1 MTDCGHQTL
10 GRLLLVEDDPSIR
23 ILTQALLSDYGF
35 EVIHAPDGLVALD
48 LAKQNVDLVLL
59 DLGLPKLDGLEVIR
73 RLRSFTQI
81 PILILSAR
89 EEESDRVLGLELGAD
104 DYLVKPYPPRELIAR
119 VKALLR
125 RSRLP
130 SHSATVAGGLTVDE
144 ASKRAS
150 LDGEAIDLTPTEYGL
165 LRLMMANPGK
175 NFTRDEL
182 LDRVW
187 GPEYTGESRRVD
199 LQISRLRQKI
209 DQPGRPSVLHSV
221 WGVGYRFEP

>member
-1 MTDCGHQTL
+1 MTSSGHQTL
-10 GRLLLVEDDPSIR
+10 GRLLLVEDDPSIQ
-23 ILTQALLSDYGF
+23 ILTQALLTDYGF
-35 EVIHAPDGLVALD
+35 EVVHAPDGLVALD
-48 LAKQNVDLVLL
+48 LAKQNIDLVLL

-73 RLRSFTQI
+73 RLRAFTQI

-104 DYLVKPYPPRELIAR
+104 DYLTKPYPPRELIAR

-130 SHSATVAGGLTVDE
+130 SQSATVAGGLTVDE
-144 ASKRAS
+144 ASKRAY
-150 LDGEAIDLTPTEYGL
+150 LDGEPIDLTPTEYQL

-209 DQPGRPSVLHSV
+209 DQPGKPSALHSI